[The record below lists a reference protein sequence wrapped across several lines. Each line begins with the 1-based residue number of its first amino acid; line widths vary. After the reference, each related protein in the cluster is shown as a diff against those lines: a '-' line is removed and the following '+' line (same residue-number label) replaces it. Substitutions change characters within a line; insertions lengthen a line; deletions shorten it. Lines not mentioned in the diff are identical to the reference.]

1 MAFTGKGRPHFQEQM
16 RELELSALGALDITI
31 GQLDRALEAV
41 LHTDLELAEF
51 VIADDD
57 RVDGRYLEVHQGVLS
72 LLALQTPVAGDLRV
86 VAAVLHIINSIER
99 IGDQCVNIAKL
110 IPVPQHRP
118 PEGNEIG
125 ERIALMGAA
134 AREELT
140 AARRSFAERDCEL
153 AASLATRDRDVD
165 RLNREVFRLA
175 VQAGADDDLREW
187 AMTMTLIARA
197 LERIGGNAV
206 DIAEQTIFV
215 ATGEFRELSSTVA
228 TGPSA

>member
-1 MAFTGKGRPHFQEQM
+1 MVPPGQGRPHFQEQM
-16 RELELSALGALDITI
+16 LELELSALGALDITI

-41 LHTDLELAEF
+41 AHTDFELAEF

-99 IGDQCVNIAKL
+99 VGDQCVNIAKL
-110 IPVPQHRP
+110 VPLPEYNP
-118 PEGNEIG
+118 PPGHEISDRIQRMG
-125 ERIALMGAA
+125 EA
-134 AREELT
+134 AREELST
-140 AARRSFAERDCEL
+140 ARRSFADRDCEL

-165 RLNREVFRLA
+165 RLNREIFRLA
-175 VQAGADDDLREW
+175 VDAGEDASLREW
-187 AMTMTLIARA
+187 AMTTTLIARA
-197 LERIGGNAV
+197 IERIGGNAV

-215 ATGEFRELSSTVA
+215 ATGEFRELSA
-228 TGPSA
+228 TAIARPRA